1 METGERRAGL
11 GLERLKPRA
20 LVGTAAAAVLVGLS
34 APASGAFFQIAENSA
49 SGIGNAFA
57 GGAAAAED
65 ASTVW
70 YNPAGMAR
78 LKSPQFAAG
87 GHYIHPSFEAS
98 VKSASTVLGFPIG
111 GGGGDAGETAL
122 VPNIYATY
130 PVTRGFAIGAGVN
143 APFGLATSYD
153 ETWAGRYYALRSD
166 IKTVNLNLAAAF
178 KFHDALSL
186 GVGVNRQ
193 RLEAELTQAVDFAT
207 LCTVGA
213 ALGIA
218 NVCGASGG
226 FVQPGTPNDGRAK
239 VAAKGDAWGYN
250 AGILSQ
256 LGDTRIGLAYRSKMK
271 YKLDGTFDITEGVN
285 VPAALLTNPNFR
297 LVDSAASAEVT
308 LPATASLSV
317 YQNLGSAWAIMADF
331 TRTYWSV
338 LPELRIKFDSGQ
350 ADQVVT
356 LNLTDVN
363 RYSLGATYKPNA
375 SWTLRTGVALDRS
388 PVTSAADRTPR
399 LPDSD
404 RKWVAIGAGWRA
416 SKSLDFDL
424 AYTHIKLEDSSVVKT
439 AGGAGT
445 ENFSRGNLS
454 ADYKGS
460 VQIFSA
466 QARWAF

>member
-1 METGERRAGL
+1 METGERKAEV
-11 GLERLKPRA
+11 GLERLKPQGF
-20 LVGTAAAAVLVGLS
+20 VGAAVAAALVGLS

-65 ASTVW
+65 ASAVW
-70 YNPAGMAR
+70 YNPAGMTR
-78 LKSPQFAAG
+78 LKDAQFLAG
-87 GHYIHPSFEAS
+87 GHYIHPSFKAS
-98 VKSASTVLGFPIG
+98 EVSARVPALNQSIS
-111 GGGGDAGETAL
+111 GGGGDAGEAAL
-122 VPNIYATY
+122 VPNIYASF
-130 PVTRGFAIGAGVN
+130 PVSQRFAIGAGVN

-166 IKTVNLNLAAAF
+166 IKSVNLNLAGAF

-193 RLEAELTQAVDFAT
+193 HLEAELTQAVDFAT
-207 LCTVGA
+207 LCTAVVF
-213 ALGIA
+213 LIP
-218 NVCGASGG
+218 NTCGVSGG
-226 FVQPGTPNDGRAK
+226 FGHPNSPNDGKAK
-239 VAAKGDAWGYN
+239 VSAKGDTWGYN
-250 AGILSQ
+250 AGVLSQ
-256 LGDTRIGLAYRSKMK
+256 FGDTRIGLAYRSKMK

-356 LNLTDVN
+356 LNLKDVS

-375 SWTLRTGVALDRS
+375 SWTLRTGAALDKS
-388 PVTSAADRTPR
+388 PVSDPTNATPR

-404 RKWVAIGAGWRA
+404 RRWLSLGAGLQA
-416 SKSLDFDL
+416 SKKLNFDF
-424 AYTHIKLEDSSVVKT
+424 AYTHIKLAGSTVTKT
-439 AGGAGT
+439 DGGLGT
-445 ENFSRGNLS
+445 ENQFKGDLT
-454 ADYKGS
+454 AKYTGS